1 MTLSDYLVSS
11 HYTILDDEA
20 LLTII
25 GPDSLTFLQGQTTCD
40 TRTVDASHA
49 IPGAYCTPKGRVV
62 CDFLLCEIAENHYAL
77 RLRRDILDSSAAV
90 FGKYIVFSKAE
101 LQPEN
106 QDWKVF
112 ACWGDDVGTALH
124 DALGAPAVETVS
136 GEQYTS
142 SCGDGFVLVQVDG
155 EGTQFE
161 CYINTA
167 NHPEL
172 VEQLAS
178 AMSPGDVNTWR
189 SLQVEQGVARIEAAT
204 VEAFIPQM
212 LNYDLTGHIDFTKGC
227 YTGQEVVARMHY
239 RGKSKRR
246 LFRATMT
253 ENVEL
258 HAGTPLYHNESS
270 QSAGTVVNSALGGDG
285 LPIALVVAPAA
296 AKEKVMRIGDQNGSN
311 LFLDISPDNTG

>member
-1 MTLSDYLVSS
+1 MSS
-11 HYTILDDEA
+11 HYTHLDNEA

-77 RLRRDILDSSAAV
+77 RLRRDILERSAAA

-101 LQPEN
+101 LQLDDS
-106 QDWKVF
+106 DWNVF
-112 ACWGDDVGTALH
+112 ACWGDEVGTALRTV
-124 DALGAPAVETVS
+124 LGATP
-136 GEQYTS
+136 GEDQYA
-142 SCGDGFVLVQVDG
+142 SCCGEGFILIQTDD

-167 NHPEL
+167 SHPQL

-178 AMSPGDVNTWR
+178 TLSPGSINSWR
-189 SLQVEQGVARIEAAT
+189 ALQIEQGIGRIETAT
-204 VEAFIPQM
+204 VEEFIPQM
-212 LNYDLTGHIDFTKGC
+212 LNYDLTGHVNFSKGC

-253 ENVEL
+253 DIVDL
-258 HAGTPLYHNESS
+258 HAGTALYTGESS
-270 QSAGTVVNSALGGDG
+270 QSGGTVVNSALGANG
-285 LPIALVVAPAA
+285 LPIALVVAPVAA
-296 AKEKVMRIGDQNGSN
+296 DQNVMHLGDQNGPK
-311 LFLDISPDNTG
+311 LFLDISSDNTG

>member
-1 MTLSDYLVSS
+1 VSS

-62 CDFLLCEIAENHYAL
+62 CDFLLCEVAENHYAL
-77 RLRRDILDSSAAV
+77 RLRRDILQSSAAV

-106 QDWKVF
+106 PDWKIF
-112 ACWGDDVGTALH
+112 ACWGDEVGTALQA
-124 DALGAPAVETVS
+124 ALGVTPAETAP
-136 GEQYTS
+136 GEQYS
-142 SCGDGFVLVQVDG
+142 SCCGEGFILIQTDGD
-155 EGTQFE
+155 GTQFE
-161 CYINTA
+161 CYINTGS
-167 NHPEL
+167 HPEL
-172 VEQLAS
+172 AECLAQ
-178 AMSPGDVNTWR
+178 AMSPGDMNNWLA
-189 SLQVEQGVARIEAAT
+189 LQIKQGIGRIEAAT

-212 LNYDLTGHIDFTKGC
+212 LNYDLTGHVSFDKGC

-253 ENVEL
+253 ENAEL
-258 HAGTPLYHNESS
+258 QAGSALYSSESE
-270 QSAGTVVNSALGGDG
+270 QSAGTVVNSAPGADG
-285 LPIALVVAPAA
+285 LPIALIVAPVAGGENA
-296 AKEKVMRIGDQNGSN
+296 LHLGDPKGPILSY
-311 LFLDISPDNTG
+311 DSPDIQ